1 MKIHYQNIRKEERFI
16 ENVVHI
22 QNLDNEIFEVL
33 LENGKTL
40 TLRVEGIEGIYADK
54 NKPPRIN

>member
-1 MKIHYQNIRKEERFI
+1 MKIHYQNIHKEEKFI
-16 ENVVHI
+16 DNVVHI

-54 NKPPRIN
+54 KKAP